1 MVELLK
7 QDQYLPFPVEE
18 QIVLIFAGTNGYI
31 DNLPV
36 GAVKRF
42 ERDLLDF
49 MKHRQTS
56 LLEEVRQKKQIDDD
70 IRGRLKNAIEEF
82 KKGFTA

>member
-7 QDQYLPFPVEE
+7 QDQYLPLPVEE